1 MISLN
6 QTSHLSWDLPH
17 HLSLSS
23 HLPSKVL
30 IHIQEENMD
39 IGSTANIIY
48 PSIIIFFF
56 FLSQLG
62 NSDCIWQKPKLDWLS
77 KNKEMDRE
85 INRKKKEKIKNRK
98 RKKEGREIIKEIN

>member
-56 FLSQLG
+56 FVSVRKFWLHMTETKIRLAK
-62 NSDCIWQKPKLDWLS
+62 QK
-77 KNKEMDRE
+77 
-85 INRKKKEKIKNRK
+85 
-98 RKKEGREIIKEIN
+98 

>member
-48 PSIIIFFF
+48 SSIIIFFF
-56 FLSQLG
+56 FVSIRKFWLHMTETKIRLAK
-62 NSDCIWQKPKLDWLS
+62 QK
-77 KNKEMDRE
+77 
-85 INRKKKEKIKNRK
+85 
-98 RKKEGREIIKEIN
+98 